1 MYDGYW
7 SDDKPTDKGLYVWRG
22 GTAMIGL
29 VLVHKRPTTH
39 AVGGVLKGSI
49 ISGGPAFF
57 DGCNIESWDGQWI
70 GPLPP

>member
-7 SDDKPTDKGLYVWRG
+7 SDEKPTAKGLYVWRG
-22 GTAMIGL
+22 GPAMVGL
-29 VLVHKRPTTH
+29 VLVHKRPTAH
-39 AVGGVLKGSI
+39 SVGGVLKGSI

-57 DGCNIESWDGQWI
+57 DGCGIEVWDGEWI